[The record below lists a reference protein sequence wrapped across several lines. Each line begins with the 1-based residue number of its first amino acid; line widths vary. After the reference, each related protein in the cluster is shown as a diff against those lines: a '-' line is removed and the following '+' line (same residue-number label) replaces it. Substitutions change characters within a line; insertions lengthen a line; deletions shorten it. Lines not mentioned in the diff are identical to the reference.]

1 MPKSRVFLALTIVLA
16 ALAAPAAPAQE
27 SGVSL
32 LDEYNIDVFGAGDSA
47 RIAAGLSFGTAY
59 ASGWWWTAGP
69 RLSWVRWNVDMPRQD
84 GIGAGGTF
92 GTGFHPERTVS
103 PFGSVALDRVL
114 NGSGRFDWQSI
125 LLAGARVRVT
135 SNPREYFSMT
145 LRSTKAP
152 PSAATARAAPTTG
165 SRSCTA
171 PRSSPGK
178 DRSGSGFRVQKT

>member
-1 MPKSRVFLALTIVLA
+1 MRTSRRFPALTILLAVLA
-16 ALAAPAAPAQE
+16 ATAAHAEQPS

-32 LDEYNIDVFGAGDSA
+32 LDEYNIDVFGAGDSN

-103 PFGSVALDRVL
+103 PFASVALDRVF
-114 NGSGRFDWQSI
+114 NVSGRFDWQSI
-125 LLAGARVRVT
+125 LLAGARVKVT
-135 SNPREYFSMT
+135 TDPREYFSMT
-145 LRSTKAP
+145 FALYQAATFGGDGPSGSDYGVAVLY
-152 PSAATARAAPTTG
+152 SAALFARK
-165 SRSCTA
+165 R
-171 PRSSPGK
+171 
-178 DRSGSGFRVQKT
+178 